1 MSYYANVYEL
11 DRVYGGPEEGG
22 WWVTT
27 FTPRE
32 SRKFN
37 TKLRARIALEKMLQE
52 RLKTIKP
59 EYGLYSVNYKGGV
72 FSGHVEDKEAEFSPK
87 GPVHYA

>member
-1 MSYYANVYEL
+1 MAYYANVYEL
-11 DRVYGGPEEGG
+11 DRRYGGDEEGG
-22 WWVTT
+22 WWFTT

-37 TKLRARIALEKMLQE
+37 TKLRARIVLESMLQE
-52 RLKTIKP
+52 RLNFKP
-59 EYGLYSVNYKGGV
+59 EYGLYSVNYSGGV

-87 GPVHYA
+87 GPIHYA

>member
-1 MSYYANVYEL
+1 MAYYANVYEL
-11 DRVYGGPEEGG
+11 DRKYGGDEEGG
-22 WWVTT
+22 WWFTT

-37 TKLRARIALEKMLQE
+37 TKLRARIVLESMLQE
-52 RLKTIKP
+52 RLNFKP
-59 EYGLYSVNYKGGV
+59 EYGLYSVNYSGGV

-87 GPVHYA
+87 GPIHYA